1 MKLFLFLFF
10 MFLSQSCLAQNLVVQ
25 TKSQTHIFKTDVA
38 DTPEKQEFGLMFK
51 KSIPNNYGMT
61 FLFDREEVIY
71 MWMKNTF
78 IPLDMVFFNAQG
90 IVVHILTNVAPE
102 SLEIQSSELP
112 VLGVIEFNAGT
123 VLDKKISI
131 GDKVFIQ

>member
-1 MKLFLFLFF
+1 
-10 MFLSQSCLAQNLVVQ
+10 MFLLSQVSFGQSLIIQ
-25 TKSQTHIFKTDVA
+25 TKEKEHTFKTDVA
-38 DTPEKQEFGLMFK
+38 DTPKKQEHGLMFK
-51 KSIPNNYGMT
+51 KSIPNDYGMT

-90 IVVHILTNVAPE
+90 IVVHILTNVPPE
-102 SLEIQSSELP
+102 SLEIRSSELP

-123 VLDKKISI
+123 VFDKKISI
-131 GDKVFIQ
+131 GDRVFIQ